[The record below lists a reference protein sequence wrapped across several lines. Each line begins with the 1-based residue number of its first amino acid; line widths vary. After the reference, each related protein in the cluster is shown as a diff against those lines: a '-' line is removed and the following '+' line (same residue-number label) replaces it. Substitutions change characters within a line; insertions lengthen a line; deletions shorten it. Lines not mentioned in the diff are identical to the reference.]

1 MRLHIATGW
10 RQLILSVD
18 FFCFG
23 GCCKMF
29 FPFSSSIHFFFWFCL
44 FRSNLRWGSC
54 PSAPTCGTTDQWTAK
69 TIKSHDFIRIQ
80 QNPQKVISNN
90 KGLINRLLTTNS
102 QQPLRVLLTIHSS
115 GVTQNGWFFSPLRNR
130 WGDLAWLK
138 TTFAESFDFDF
149 NCFNP
154 ANNPLSLGL
163 GCSRWPLR
171 NGMKRKGL
179 NYEPLGSVVSGCIL
193 FLGSWLLSF
202 FRCIRGFFWPVTLA

>member
-1 MRLHIATGW
+1 
-10 RQLILSVD
+10 
-18 FFCFG
+18 
-23 GCCKMF
+23 MF
-29 FPFSSSIHFFFWFCL
+29 FPFSSSIHFFFVLPVSLQPWVGFMSKCSHPWNNGPMDRQNHKIPWFHPN
-44 FRSNLRWGSC
+44 S
-54 PSAPTCGTTDQWTAK
+54 T
-69 TIKSHDFIRIQ
+69 
-80 QNPQKVISNN
+80 NPQKVTNN

-102 QQPLRVLLTIHSS
+102 QQPLRVLFAIHSS

-193 FLGSWLLSF
+193 FLGSWSLSF